1 MCHARI
7 TKSPTL
13 WGGHL
18 AQTSYYYIIL
28 HSFSQRGSLILTLDR
43 TRTATNHDPE
53 TRNILVFVLSTLKQS
68 FTSVSVKTKALM
80 RNQYVVQV
88 SSFLLIVTTSFL

>member
-1 MCHARI
+1 MCHTRI

-18 AQTSYYYIIL
+18 AQTSYYIIL